1 METKRL
7 IQEKLDLHK
16 RQTVTYEIMNKAAN
30 NLFDAYRDMEMAIQY
45 CDNPEIRERLES
57 IKEMLGR
64 GTDTAGSMENTEPTI
79 ISHLQ
84 TLMGDYSG
92 KK

>member
-1 METKRL
+1 METKKL
-7 IQEKLDLHK
+7 IKEKLELHK

-30 NLFDAYRDMEMAIQY
+30 NLFNAYREMEMAIQY

-57 IKEMLGR
+57 IKELLGR
-64 GTDTAGSMENTEPTI
+64 GADTSGSMENTEPTI

-84 TLMGDYSG
+84 KLMADYSSKG
-92 KK
+92 